1 MSDDALERLKKRQR
15 PSVAARD
22 ASLNN
27 SSQDISTSGYQDTKV
42 SSNQDIPDSKSQDT
56 PASSSQDTSISGY
69 QDTKVSS
76 NQDIPDSKSQDTLT
90 SGYQDTKVSTHPE
103 LKTKQSTIRLEAELS
118 ERLSEVCKANGIS
131 REVLIEALFEHYEAD
146 PQVWQAILAV
156 AKAKGEQR
164 MQVANMKRAQSMMQR
179 FNYE

>member
-22 ASLNN
+22 ASLSN
-27 SSQDISTSGYQDTKV
+27 SSQDISTSGYQDIKV
-42 SSNQDIPDSKSQDT
+42 SSNQDIPDSKSQDI
-56 PASSSQDTSISGY
+56 PASSSQDTS
-69 QDTKVSS
+69 
-76 NQDIPDSKSQDTLT
+76 T

-146 PQVWQAILAV
+146 PQVWQAILV
-156 AKAKGEQR
+156 LAKAKGEQR
-164 MQVANMKRAQSMMQR
+164 MQIANMKRAQSMMQR
-179 FNYE
+179 FS

>member
-15 PSVAARD
+15 PSVPARD
-22 ASLNN
+22 ASLTNK
-27 SSQDISTSGYQDTKV
+27 SQDISTSGYQDTKVSSSQDIPDSQSQDISTSGYQDTKV

-56 PASSSQDTSISGY
+56 LVSSSQDTS
-69 QDTKVSS
+69 
-76 NQDIPDSKSQDTLT
+76 T

-146 PQVWQAILAV
+146 PQIWQAILAV